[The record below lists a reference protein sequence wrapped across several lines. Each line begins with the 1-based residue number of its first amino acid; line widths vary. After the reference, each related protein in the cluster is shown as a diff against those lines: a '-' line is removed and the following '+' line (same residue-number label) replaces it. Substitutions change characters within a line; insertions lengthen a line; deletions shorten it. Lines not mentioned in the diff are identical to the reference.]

1 MKNRQTL
8 TEHRAIRNWVAN
20 RKGVPAIRRVPNRQG
35 EIGAC
40 LALNFPH
47 HHAAPHST
55 PTQDDGISPV
65 SWSAWLAELDRQKL
79 ALKVLDEK
87 QPAFAFIA
95 RKNLNQT
102 NQIN

>member
-8 TEHRAIRNWVAN
+8 TEHQAIRNWVAN
-20 RKGVPAIRRVPNRQG
+20 RKGMPAIRRIPNRLG
-35 EIGAC
+35 EVRSR

-47 HHAAPHST
+47 PHAAPAGM
-55 PTQDDGISPV
+55 PTQDDGISPC

-87 QPAFAFIA
+87 QPDFEFIE
-95 RKNLNQT
+95 RKELNEP